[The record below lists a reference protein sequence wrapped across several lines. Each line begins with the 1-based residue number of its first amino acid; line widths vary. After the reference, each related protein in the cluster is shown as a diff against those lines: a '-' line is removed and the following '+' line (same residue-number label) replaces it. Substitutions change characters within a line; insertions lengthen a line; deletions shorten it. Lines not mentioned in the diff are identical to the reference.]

1 MRNGVIMIGIAA
13 LCILFY
19 TNGSISALVVMY
31 SINVFLTF
39 SISKFGML
47 KFFIKNRKKEK
58 KWKKEVVIFTIGF
71 SLCFTILIIT
81 ILEKFTEGGWITL
94 IITSLLII
102 LCYMIRKHYTRIRDD
117 MRKLD
122 ELLKDVTASGE
133 YNNSPVSTKNMTAI
147 QLVGGYNGFG
157 VHTFLNINR
166 SFPNLYKNFIF
177 ISVAVVDQGLFKG
190 EEGLDDLKK
199 SVEETLV
206 KYVDLARKLG
216 FPSEYRMGV
225 GTDVVDTA
233 TELCIGIGREFSRST
248 VFTGKLAFRQEKF
261 YHKLLHNETSY
272 AIQRRLQWSGI
283 TNVIMPIRM
292 DI

>member
-1 MRNGVIMIGIAA
+1 MYFLRFLFRN
-13 LCILFY
+13 
-19 TNGSISALVVMY
+19 LVCFV
-31 SINVFLTF
+31 S
-39 SISKFGML
+39 SL
-47 KFFIKNRKKEK
+47 KTGYRIP
-58 KWKKEVVIFTIGF
+58 KWKKNFAVFFIGLA
-71 SLCFTILIIT
+71 LCLTILAIT
-81 ILEKFTEGGWITL
+81 VFEKFAEGGWLTL
-94 IITSLLII
+94 IITTLLII
-102 LCYMIRKHYTRIRDD
+102 LCYMIRSHYDRILVD

-122 ELLKDVTASGE
+122 ELLKDVPVTGE
-133 YNNSPVSTKNMTAI
+133 RINIQPVNKKKMTAI
-147 QLVGGYNGFG
+147 QLVGSYSGFG

-166 SFPNLYKNFIF
+166 SFPDLYKNFIF

-199 SVEETLV
+199 SVEESLK
-206 KYVDLARKLG
+206 KYVELAQKLG
-216 FPSEYRMGV
+216 FPAEYRMGV

-233 TELCIGIGREFSRST
+233 TDLCLETGREFPRST

-292 DI
+292 EM